1 MNRVE
6 WELYGTTNADAV
18 VDKTVKGLDGIEK
31 NAKRVENAFAMSVSS
46 IFLRFLGPMALLQM
60 AISSISEAFEKS
72 KQQAQEATDLSIKGE
87 SKFISPET
95 SYLSKKYAA
104 EDQAKKEEELAKI
117 EEAKNAERYLREGN
131 AMKVM
136 SKVGVMG
143 WLKYGLSSYSDAASG
158 EDMQKAI
165 RELTAEEMK
174 AAGPGFK
181 KPSATDFKGPEGF
194 SNVVGVG
201 ASPVLDAMTQQLSVQ
216 RDMLNQL
223 EIANQNKTPEPDFT
237 KGVTTFRATPYGL

>member
-60 AISSISEAFEKS
+60 AINAISDALEKS
-72 KQQAQEATDLSIKGE
+72 KQQAQEATELSIKGE

-143 WLKYGLSSYSDAASG
+143 WVKYGLSSYSDAASG

-174 AAGPGFK
+174 AAGGFK
-181 KPSATDFKGPEGF
+181 KPSQTDFKGPEGF

-201 ASPVLDAMTQQLSVQ
+201 PSPVLEAMTQQLEVQ
-216 RDMLNQL
+216 RGMLNQL
-223 EIANQNKTPEPDFT
+223 EIANANKAPEPDFT
-237 KGVTTFRATPYGL
+237 KNTSGFRATPYGL

>member
-6 WELYGTTNADAV
+6 WELYGTTNADQVA
-18 VDKTVKGLDGIEK
+18 DQTVKGLNGIEK

-46 IFLRFLGPMALLQM
+46 IFLRFLGPMALLQA
-60 AISSISEAFEKS
+60 AIGWISDAFEKS
-72 KQQAQEATDLSIKGE
+72 KQQSQEAMDLAVKGE

-95 SYLSKKYAA
+95 SYLAKKYAA

-117 EEAKNAERYLREGN
+117 AEAKNTERYLREGN
-131 AMKVM
+131 TMKAM

-158 EDMQKAI
+158 EDMQKAV

-174 AAGPGFK
+174 SAGGSFK
-181 KPSATDFKGPEGF
+181 KPGATDFKGPEGF

-201 ASPVLDAMTQQLSVQ
+201 ASPVLEAMTQQLDVQ
-216 RDMLNQL
+216 REMLNQL
-223 EIANQNKTPEPDFT
+223 QLANQNKTPEPDFT